1 MYYSI
6 FSEQENIMN
15 LYSMQE
21 DFVAFH
27 LSLGFSFKIYNYD
40 KKMNQM
46 AIFIVS
52 VNRVILL
59 RYTIFNSVI
68 KC

>member
-21 DFVAFH
+21 DFVSFH
-27 LSLGFSFKIYNYD
+27 LSFAFPFKIYNYD
-40 KKMNQM
+40 KKNESNGNFYCQCKQ
-46 AIFIVS
+46 S
-52 VNRVILL
+52 NVIEV
-59 RYTIFNSVI
+59 RNI
-68 KC
+68 